1 MRLVVV
7 TQQPFIVKLHR
18 CLVVGIPYGIGR
30 MSIAFL
36 SFGAIRG
43 NLESRRKVKYAISK
57 DKDDALTI
65 SKPSKEIK
73 FKKGIAE

>member
-1 MRLVVV
+1 M
-7 TQQPFIVKLHR
+7 
-18 CLVVGIPYGIGR
+18 VGITHGIGR

-36 SFGAIRG
+36 SFGAILG
-43 NLESRRKVKYAISK
+43 NLESLRKVKYAISK
-57 DKDDALTI
+57 DKDGPLTI